1 MGLEP
6 IWEIQAT
13 FIILLG
19 VFSRKRKRNH
29 KWRDPKRESSR
40 GVPAPLSPQVTVVFH
55 CIRSFLLHL
64 TFHFSKISLGRCHL
78 ILLPKGSSREAAGY
92 YGVLWVAQDTHIY
105 APHPTRWVNTALSQ
119 QIRTWCWRGERGM
132 SPWAYPGCSRH
143 GKFLQRMW
151 DEDGLSTGLFL
162 TKVVALPGNT
172 TGWFGDVDVPKC
184 VVQRKKNRPF

>member
-78 ILLPKGSSREAAGY
+78 ILLPKGSSQEAAGY

-132 SPWAYPGCSRH
+132 SPASISPCAAAEHTLDVAGTGNSCRECET
-143 GKFLQRMW
+143 RMVCQQVY
-151 DEDGLSTGLFL
+151 F
-162 TKVVALPGNT
+162 
-172 TGWFGDVDVPKC
+172 
-184 VVQRKKNRPF
+184 